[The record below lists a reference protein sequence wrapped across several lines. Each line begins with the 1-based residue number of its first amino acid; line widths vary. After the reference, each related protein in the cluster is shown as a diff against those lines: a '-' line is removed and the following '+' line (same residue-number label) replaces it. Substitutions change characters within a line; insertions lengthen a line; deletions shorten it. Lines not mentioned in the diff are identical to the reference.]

1 MTQEIRMDAKFH
13 PAIAAI
19 KAGDLDALKVLLQED
34 RSLATARSSKSHPT
48 LLQWL
53 TLNAVDV
60 PNKVEMA
67 KVLVDAGAD
76 INGPLVAA
84 ASIGNV
90 EMAGLLIDA
99 GAAINGAGRWSPLE
113 EALYWG
119 NRGVINLLLE
129 RGASVHNLRIAVGL
143 GRTDLIDSFF
153 RSDGGLKPEAG
164 KIEWPFLDPEE
175 SNLPLQIKEEL
186 QAKISKWHHDPQSII
201 NNAFIY
207 ACMHGRGL
215 L

>member
-1 MTQEIRMDAKFH
+1 
-13 PAIAAI
+13 
-19 KAGDLDALKVLLQED
+19 
-34 RSLATARSSKSHPT
+34 
-48 LLQWL
+48 
-53 TLNAVDV
+53 
-60 PNKVEMA
+60 MA

-76 INGPLVAA
+76 INDPLVAA

-90 EMAGLLIDA
+90 EVAVLLIDA

-186 QAKISKWHHDPQSII
+186 HAKISKWHDDPQSII

-207 ACMHGRGL
+207 ACMHGSLPAARLLLQKGAQIDANPPGFDYSGTGL
-215 L
+215 RVLASLGVQAKLQFKSAA